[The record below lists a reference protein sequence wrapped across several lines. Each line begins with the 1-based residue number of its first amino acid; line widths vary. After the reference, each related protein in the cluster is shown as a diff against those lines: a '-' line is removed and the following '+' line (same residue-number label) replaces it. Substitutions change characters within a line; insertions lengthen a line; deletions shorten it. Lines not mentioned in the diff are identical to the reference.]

1 MTQTPY
7 ERLKAARLRKKRGLV
22 SVAIPSQKITFD
34 IPSNRIKDL
43 VRYAKNLKSDD

>member
-22 SVAIPSQKITFD
+22 AVTITSKKLTID
-34 IPSNRIKDL
+34 IPENRVDDL
-43 VRYAKNLKSDD
+43 IAWAKEAMKE